1 MQTLEQF
8 NFFYAQLSQAYEVAY
23 KSASLCAPMVNP
35 VSNFLD
41 ALKNDVAEL
50 EQKNAEL
57 EQKNAELEQ
66 KNAELEQKNAEL
78 EQKNAADIREPAA

>member
-1 MQTLEQF
+1 MQTLDQF
-8 NFFYAQLSQAYEVAY
+8 NFFYAQLSQAYEVTY
-23 KSASLCAPMVNP
+23 KSASLCAPMVNT

-57 EQKNAELEQ
+57 EQKNAELEAQ
-66 KNAELEQKNAEL
+66 VEELTR
-78 EQKNAADIREPAA
+78 KNAADIREPAA